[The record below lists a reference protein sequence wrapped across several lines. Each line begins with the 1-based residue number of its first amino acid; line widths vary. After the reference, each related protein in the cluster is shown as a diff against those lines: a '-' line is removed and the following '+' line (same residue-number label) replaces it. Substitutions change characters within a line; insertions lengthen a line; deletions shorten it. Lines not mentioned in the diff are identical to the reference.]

1 MRNMTFK
8 NASVENSSGESVSA
22 NVLTVTVIIGS
33 VLLLLAAMAG
43 LAPVRNETGVA
54 QVAKPAIEQV
64 VVTATRPK
72 HVS

>member
-1 MRNMTFK
+1 MRNISFK
-8 NASVENSSGESVSA
+8 NAAVENSSSKSVGTA
-22 NVLTVTVIIGS
+22 LTIAVVVGS

-43 LAPVRNETGVA
+43 TVPVKADIGVA
-54 QVAKPAIEQV
+54 QIAKPAIEQV

>member
-1 MRNMTFK
+1 MRNISFK
-8 NASVENSSGESVSA
+8 KTSTDNSFGECVGDM
-22 NVLTVTVIIGS
+22 LTITVIVGS

-43 LAPVRNETGVA
+43 PAPVRADAGVA

-64 VVTATRPK
+64 VVTAVRPK

>member
-1 MRNMTFK
+1 
-8 NASVENSSGESVSA
+8 
-22 NVLTVTVIIGS
+22 

-43 LAPVRNETGVA
+43 PAPVLADTSVA

-64 VVTATRPK
+64 VVTAARLH

>member
-1 MRNMTFK
+1 MRNISFK
-8 NASVENSSGESVSA
+8 TASVDNSSSESVGTA
-22 NVLTVTVIIGS
+22 LTVTVIVGS

-43 LAPVRNETGVA
+43 PAPVLADTSVA

-64 VVTATRPK
+64 VVTAARRH

>member
-1 MRNMTFK
+1 MRNISFT
-8 NASVENSSGESVSA
+8 NADISSGDSVSTA
-22 NVLTVTVIIGS
+22 LTVTVIVGS

-43 LAPVRNETGVA
+43 PAPVRADTGTA
-54 QVAKPAIEQV
+54 QIAEPAIEQV

>member
-1 MRNMTFK
+1 MRNISLK
-8 NASVENSSGESVSA
+8 NASVDNSSSESVGTA
-22 NVLTVTVIIGS
+22 LTVTVIVGS

-43 LAPVRNETGVA
+43 PAPVLADTGVA

-64 VVTATRPK
+64 VVTATRPG